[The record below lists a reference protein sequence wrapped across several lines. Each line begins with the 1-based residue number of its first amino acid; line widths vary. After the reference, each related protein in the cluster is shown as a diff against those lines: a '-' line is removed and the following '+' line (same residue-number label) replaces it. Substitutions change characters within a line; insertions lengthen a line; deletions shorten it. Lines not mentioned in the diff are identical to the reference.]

1 MLRVLTQRKL
11 VDYLRNRRA
20 AALARGDYEIEV
32 VEGRA
37 SELVLPEKPDGVR
50 LAIPPRNTLWGR
62 VEFALYVS
70 PAEGKR
76 RRVAVVGRAGTS
88 VLEDLTELDEFAST
102 PWDSD
107 QVSGQVIFEALHQTA
122 GRRAVLRDRDAF
134 PLFLDAVK
142 AIEPAVAQTVERVAK
157 EVDTQTADRISDL
170 VRRIF
175 SRVLK
180 ELADLDNPIR
190 APGGQEPGEGGLFE
204 PEVSTGERPP
214 QSPPPEAPPN
224 VPDLGEL
231 ISPPSDPI
239 SPDPMAQPA
248 RPEGPG
254 SRRLPTLAIDPAP
267 TEARSR
273 FDPEI
278 GVVFYNDT
286 HGDYLL
292 VKDSEPM
299 LLDYLATLV
308 AKEYVVY
315 NNPPRL
321 VE

>member
-1 MLRVLTQRKL
+1 M
-11 VDYLRNRRA
+11 
-20 AALARGDYEIEV
+20 
-32 VEGRA
+32 
-37 SELVLPEKPDGVR
+37 
-50 LAIPPRNTLWGR
+50 
-62 VEFALYVS
+62 YVS
-70 PAEGKR
+70 PADGKK

-88 VLEDLTELDEFAST
+88 VLDDLTELDEFACS
-102 PWDSD
+102 PWDSE
-107 QVSGQVIFEALHQTA
+107 QVSGQIIFDALQQTA
-122 GRRAVLRDRDAF
+122 GRRALLRDRDAF

-157 EVDTQTADRISDL
+157 EVDAETADRISDV

-180 ELADLDNPIR
+180 ELADLDNPMR

-204 PEVSTGERPP
+204 PEPSTAPG
-214 QSPPPEAPPN
+214 SPPPPPHDASPN

-231 ISPPSDPI
+231 ISPPSDPVR
-239 SPDPMAQPA
+239 PEPMAEPA
-248 RPEGPG
+248 RPDGPG
-254 SRRLPTLAIDPAP
+254 SRRLPTLAVDPTP

-292 VKDSEPM
+292 VKDSEPI

-315 NNPPRL
+315 NNPRASSNELGEELVRMLVRVRRHLPRRA
-321 VE
+321 